1 MKKLV
6 RGSKEKRESASH
18 SPFLYDIVPL
28 IMKVILLQDVAK
40 IGRKN
45 SVVDV
50 PAGYAQNQLIPK
62 GWAKLATPENLKSI
76 KNLQSI
82 RAASDERA
90 EGRFFEIKKKLE
102 GETLT
107 ISDLKSDKGHLFAA
121 VKVEKIIET
130 AKTVGIQIPP
140 SMISIDTPIK
150 STGEHEI
157 TLKEGKHRVPIIIKI
172 A

>member
-1 MKKLV
+1 
-6 RGSKEKRESASH
+6 
-18 SPFLYDIVPL
+18 
-28 IMKVILLQDVAK
+28 MKVILLQDVAK

-62 GWAKLATPENLKSI
+62 GWAKIATLENLKSI

-82 RAASDERA
+82 KAASHEKA
-90 EGRFFEIKKKLE
+90 EERFFEIKKKLE
-102 GETLT
+102 ENPIT

-121 VKVEKIIET
+121 VKIEKIVET
-130 AKTVGIQIPP
+130 AKTLGIEIPP

-150 STGEHEI
+150 SVGEHKV
-157 TLKEGKHRVPIIIKI
+157 TLREGKHSAQIIIKI